1 MFTYLKGKPEI
12 HYPCRWIFKLFGMD
26 QGKMREA
33 VVRTITGSDYTLT
46 LSRSSRHKKYHC
58 MNLDIMVMNE
68 QDRTG
73 IYQALVSHEAF
84 VLIL

>member
-12 HYPCRWIFKLFGMD
+12 HYPCRWVYKLFGTD
-26 QGKMREA
+26 QEKMREA

-46 LSRSSRHKKYHC
+46 PSRSSRHKKYHS

-68 QDRTG
+68 QDRTK
-73 IYQALVSHEAF
+73 IYQALVNRQAF

>member
-12 HYPCRWIFKLFGMD
+12 HYPCRWIYKLFGTD
-26 QGKMREA
+26 QEKMREA

-46 LSRSSRHKKYHC
+46 PSRSSRHKKYHS

-68 QDRTG
+68 QDRTK
-73 IYQALVSHEAF
+73 IYQALVNRQAF

>member
-12 HYPCRWIFKLFGMD
+12 VYPCRWIYKLFSTD
-26 QGKMREA
+26 QDKMREA
-33 VVRTITGSDYTLT
+33 ISQTLTNTDYTMA

-58 MNLDIMVMNE
+58 MNLDVLVE
-68 QDRTG
+68 KEGERTK
-73 IYQALVSHEAF
+73 IYQALMETKAF